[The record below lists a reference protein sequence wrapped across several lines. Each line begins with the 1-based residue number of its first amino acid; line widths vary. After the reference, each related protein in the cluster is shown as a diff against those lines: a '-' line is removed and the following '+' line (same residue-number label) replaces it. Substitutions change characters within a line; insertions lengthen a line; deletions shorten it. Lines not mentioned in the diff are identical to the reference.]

1 MVWGCHFQSL
11 SEAASFSSK
20 KNELF
25 HGMIYKQFI
34 CSLVDENLDCSQL
47 GAIMNKD
54 VIKILGLKK
63 KKRKRSNIFLRLW
76 ISLALFCHP
85 CLLLPLKTIHEHVG
99 GTQSKLSVEPFH
111 PQKPHPTGWKT
122 WVPSS
127 FHTLYNL

>member
-63 KKRKRSNIFLRLW
+63 KKKEKKQHLSSPLDL
-76 ISLALFCHP
+76 SSP
-85 CLLLPLKTIHEHVG
+85 LLPPLPLAASQNYT
-99 GTQSKLSVEPFH
+99 
-111 PQKPHPTGWKT
+111 
-122 WVPSS
+122 
-127 FHTLYNL
+127 